1 MRSRRSRH
9 EAAFAFAVVALGVG
23 LAIGTALLPSE
34 GGYSGI
40 GPSFMPAMVSAGTI
54 IVGAWL
60 AFEALT
66 GGWRNRSPE
75 APAERG
81 EHAFLPAAFAWVSAG
96 LLAQMALIG
105 LAGFVLSSALLFT
118 CVARGF
124 GSRRAW
130 RDAAIGLA
138 LALVVYFFFTRALSV
153 NLPVGKLFGG

>member
-1 MRSRRSRH
+1 MRSRRSRQ
-9 EAAFAFAVVALGVG
+9 ETAFAFAVVALGVG

-75 APAERG
+75 DPAARG

-105 LAGFVLSSALLFT
+105 LAGFVLSSALLFA

-124 GSRRAW
+124 GSRRAL

-153 NLPVGKLFGG
+153 NLPAGRLFGG